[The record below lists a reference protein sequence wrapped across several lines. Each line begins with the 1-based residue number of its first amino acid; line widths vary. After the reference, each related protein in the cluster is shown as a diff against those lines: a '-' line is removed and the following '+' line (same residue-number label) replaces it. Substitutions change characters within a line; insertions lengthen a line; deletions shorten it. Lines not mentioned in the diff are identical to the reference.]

1 MDENIDPFVG
11 WLLEHGQ
18 DFPQFS
24 SELID
29 IAANDVKEGYQ
40 KARQDIFSRSEIG
53 GAEKMG
59 MDEILEQMQ
68 KLGIDNERGS
78 YLVRRI
84 DAIRKAGTSGDEHF
98 TMSV

>member
-1 MDENIDPFVG
+1 MDENIDQFVG
-11 WLLEHGQ
+11 CLLEHGQ
-18 DFPQFS
+18 DFPAFS
-24 SELID
+24 NGVID
-29 IAANDVKEGYQ
+29 IDANDVKEGYH
-40 KARQDIFSRSEIG
+40 KARQDIFSRSDIG

-59 MDEILEQMQ
+59 MAAILEQMQ

-84 DAIRKAGTSGDEHF
+84 DAIRRAGTSGDEHF